1 MQDSSSKNPIRDKVA
16 EYKSSMNPKALFVIT
31 SDDKIIYVSSP
42 LLKIFKQDPTGTSF
56 FQYVHPDEMESIK
69 ATLETCESLE
79 AKRVFQYRGQTF
91 SLDLKTDRENINGRI
106 IGLTV
111 INNITIK

>member
-1 MQDSSSKNPIRDKVA
+1 MQDSSSKNSIRDKVT
-16 EYKSSMNPKALFVIT
+16 EYKTSMNPKALFVIT

-56 FQYVHPDEMESIK
+56 FDFVHPDEMEAIK
-69 ATLETCESLE
+69 DNLQTCKSLE

-91 SLDLKTDRENINGRI
+91 SLDLKTDRENIEGRI
-106 IGLTV
+106 IGRTV